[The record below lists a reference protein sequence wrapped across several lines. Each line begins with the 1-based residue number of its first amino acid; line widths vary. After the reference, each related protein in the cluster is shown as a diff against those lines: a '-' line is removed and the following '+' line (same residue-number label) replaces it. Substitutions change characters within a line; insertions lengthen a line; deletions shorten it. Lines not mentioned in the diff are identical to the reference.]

1 MGLDFS
7 KVKPVQPAEESAATP
22 LVPEVIEEPAKY
34 DIVADRQQMNTELV
48 GSPEVDAL
56 ASKIEVNDPETIVTF
71 GAEVAEEISKASD
84 VVLNSMNMSQLDA
97 SSGMLADLAKIMSQ
111 FDINEVKEEEPGFFK
126 KLFANA
132 RKELDKILAKYHTM
146 GEDVDKIYVALR
158 GYENEIKQSNRN
170 LNQMFDANVNYYHEL
185 VKYILAGEQGCREIE
200 AYIQQRTQDMETTG
214 DQSIQFEITTLNQA
228 LMLLE
233 QRTQDLRTAES
244 VAMQSIPM
252 IKMMEFTNM
261 NLVRKIN
268 SAFIVTL
275 PVFKQALAQAIMLK
289 RQKIQAESMAALDE
303 KTNELLV
310 KNAQNSVEIG
320 KRAAQLTAGSSIKVE
335 TLEKS
340 WQTIMNGID
349 ETRAIQENAH
359 NQRIEDQKRLQ
370 KGRDIGQGG
379 SLSHLIRV
387 KTYAQR
393 LSQREDQKRFLCNS
407 GGHRCAAGRGVPE
420 IKPAAAQICQPLSAA
435 VSEKKDVFRGHIFW
449 FQKKLASN
457 IFP

>member
-7 KVKPVQPAEESAATP
+7 KVKPVQPAEESAAAP
-22 LVPEVIEEPAKY
+22 LVPEVIEEPVKY

-111 FDINEVKEEEPGFFK
+111 FDINEVKEEDPGFFK

-370 KGRDIGQGG
+370 AIKD
-379 SLSHLIRV
+379 
-387 KTYAQR
+387 
-393 LSQREDQKRFLCNS
+393 DFNKRY
-407 GGHRCAAGRGVPE
+407 HMP
-420 IKPAAAQICQPLSAA
+420 KP
-435 VSEKKDVFRGHIFW
+435 K
-449 FQKKLASN
+449 N
-457 IFP
+457 

>member
-1 MGLDFS
+1 MGIDFS
-7 KVKPVQPAEESAATP
+7 KAVPALPVQEAATAP
-22 LVPEVIEEPAKY
+22 MTPEVIEEPVKY
-34 DIVADRQQMNTELV
+34 DIVADREQMNALV

-56 ASKIEVNDPETIVTF
+56 ASKIEVNNLESIVTF
-71 GAEVAEEISKASD
+71 GAEAAEEISKASD
-84 VVLNSMNMSQLDA
+84 VVLNSMNMTQLDA

-111 FDINEVKEEEPGFFK
+111 FDINEIKEEDPGFFK
-126 KLFANA
+126 KLFNNA

-146 GEDVDKIYVALR
+146 GEDVDLDQIVQPLL
-158 GYENEIKQSNRN
+158 G
-170 LNQMFDANVNYYHEL
+170 
-185 VKYILAGEQGCREIE
+185 LAGEQGCREIE

-214 DQSIQFEITTLNQA
+214 DQSIQFEITSLNQA
-228 LMLLE
+228 LMMLE

-303 KTNELLV
+303 KTNEMLL

-320 KRAAQLTAGSSIKVE
+320 KHAAMLTEGSSIKVE

-340 WQTIMNGID
+340 WQTIMSGID
-349 ETRAIQENAH
+349 ETRSIQQNAH

-370 KGRDIGQGG
+370 
-379 SLSHLIRV
+379 
-387 KTYAQR
+387 A
-393 LSQREDQKRFLCNS
+393 
-407 GGHRCAAGRGVPE
+407 
-420 IKPAAAQICQPLSAA
+420 IKDDFNKHYHMPKPQ
-435 VSEKKDVFRGHIFW
+435 
-449 FQKKLASN
+449 N
-457 IFP
+457 